1 HGSARAH
8 SDLRAQLEAA
18 PSLLGHGPDY
28 VLHAILD
35 FIVDGYLP
43 VVETIEERVLNM
55 EQSALDS
62 FLSRAEV
69 KRLFALRQE
78 LIRFQRI
85 IGPMTEVCGRLVH
98 LETLTLVLIFKTSWT
113 TCDAS
118 KRW

>member
-1 HGSARAH
+1 MARTMF
-8 SDLRAQLEAA
+8 
-18 PSLLGHGPDY
+18 
-28 VLHAILD
+28 LHAVLD

-43 VVETIEERVLNM
+43 VVETIEEHVLKM

-69 KRLFALRQE
+69 KRLFGLRQE
-78 LIRFQRI
+78 LIRFRRI

-98 LETLTLVLIFKTSWT
+98 LETPCLDAEPVPIFRTCWT
-113 TCDAS
+113 TCGAS